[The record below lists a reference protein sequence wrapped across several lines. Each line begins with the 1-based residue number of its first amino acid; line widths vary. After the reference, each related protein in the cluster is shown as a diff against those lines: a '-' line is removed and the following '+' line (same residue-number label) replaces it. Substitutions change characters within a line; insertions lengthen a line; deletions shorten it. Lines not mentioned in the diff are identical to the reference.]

1 MKQACT
7 ANNIFDDFQ
16 STLGI
21 LRETWKSCLFVFL
34 TYCMTYTVFPSI
46 IVFRNIPDFVRKE
59 DSTILQ
65 MRTAFAI
72 YVMLLFYAGIWLGFC
87 AVYRRKRKDI
97 SIRSSTIITVIRV
110 VCTTLILI
118 DSVLDRPGI
127 AAAVFDSFLV
137 LLLGLTHSIMVYY
150 HLASKP
156 NLQDVTLQYQD
167 MAGTIRT
174 LS

>member
-1 MKQACT
+1 
-7 ANNIFDDFQ
+7 
-16 STLGI
+16 
-21 LRETWKSCLFVFL
+21 
-34 TYCMTYTVFPSI
+34 
-46 IVFRNIPDFVRKE
+46 
-59 DSTILQ
+59 

-127 AAAVFDSFLV
+127 TAAVFDSFLV

-174 LS
+174 LSQMSGMVIGITIQAILLYSCIQERMSDVWDLKLNI